1 MKRAKGFTLIELMIA
16 VVVVSIL
23 AAIALPAYSNYV
35 KRGKIAEATSTLGSL
50 RVSME
55 QYYQD
60 NRTYQNAAGTAC
72 GVAMPTSPAVKYFQF
87 ACAAPTS
94 DTYTITAT
102 GSGSGGMTGFTY
114 TIDQSNNKKTTSL
127 PTDWNL
133 PAGGVNCW
141 ATKSGGSC

>member
-1 MKRAKGFTLIELMIA
+1 MKRVKGFTLIELMIA

-35 KRGKIAEATSTLGSL
+35 KRGKISEATSNLGSL

-72 GVAMPTSPAVKYFQF
+72 GVSMPTSPAVKYFSF
-87 ACAAPTS
+87 SCTAPTA
-94 DTYTITAT
+94 DAYTITAT
-102 GSGSGGMTGFTY
+102 GQATGGMSGFVY
-114 TIDQSNNKKTTSL
+114 TIDQDNNKATTSL
-127 PTDWNL
+127 PADWNL
-133 PAGGVNCW
+133 PGGGVNCW

>member
-1 MKRAKGFTLIELMIA
+1 MKHAKGFTLVELMIA
-16 VVVVSIL
+16 VVIVSIL

-35 KRGKIAEATSTLGSL
+35 KRGKISEATTNLSGL

-60 NRTYQNAAGTAC
+60 NRTYQDAAGNC
-72 GVAMPTSPAVKYFQF
+72 GVTMPGSPAVSYFAF
-87 ACAAPTS
+87 TCAAPTA

-102 GSGSGGMTGFTY
+102 GLVSGGMSSFVY

-127 PTDWNL
+127 PADWNL
-133 PAGGVNCW
+133 PAGGVGCW

>member
-1 MKRAKGFTLIELMIA
+1 MKRVKGFTLVELMIA

-35 KRGKIAEATSTLGSL
+35 KRGKISEATANLGSL

-60 NRTYQNAAGTAC
+60 NRTYQNASGNC
-72 GVAMPTSPAVKYFQF
+72 GVTMPTSPAVKYFQF
-87 ACAAPTS
+87 QCATAS
-94 DTYTITAT
+94 ANAYTITET
-102 GSGSGGMTGFTY
+102 GLASGGMSGFAY
-114 TIDQSNNKKTTSL
+114 TIDQDNSKKTTSL
-127 PTDWNL
+127 PADWNL

>member
-1 MKRAKGFTLIELMIA
+1 MERVKGFTLIELMIA

-23 AAIALPAYSNYV
+23 AAIALPAYTNYV
-35 KRGKIAEATSTLGSL
+35 KRGKISEATTNLSGL

-72 GVAMPTSPAVKYFQF
+72 GVAMPTSPTVKYFSF
-87 ACAAPTS
+87 GCTAPTS

-102 GSGSGGMTGFTY
+102 GQASGGMANFVY
-114 TIDQSNNKKTTSL
+114 KIDQANNKTTTSL
-127 PTDWNL
+127 PADWNL
-133 PAGGVNCW
+133 PPGGISCW